1 MILQRRIYYE
11 MLRHRAG
18 LLVFEKAA
26 PLRDPAL
33 LVLLWCMVHAFAH
46 LLHKVF
52 VYSGR
57 EGVSATLGA
66 SHATV
71 DFQSVTSALESEKPT
86 LYRMYKDYM
95 LPTALFL
102 VFLKK
107 TYSNEDSLVTLQQYL
122 DEDPQRA
129 RQALDSLEFV
139 TEKSAAAAAQYGLRL
154 RRGLTEEA
162 ALVELV
168 D

>member
-1 MILQRRIYYE
+1 M
-11 MLRHRAG
+11 G
-18 LLVFEKAA
+18 
-26 PLRDPAL
+26 
-33 LVLLWCMVHAFAH
+33 AH

-57 EGVSATLGA
+57 EGVSATLGAAYANATA

-139 TEKSAAAAAQYGLRL
+139 TEKSAAAAAQYACGCD
-154 RRGLTEEA
+154 
-162 ALVELV
+162 V